1 MNFYETGYFMRKRI
15 SITIKTSL
23 LDRIDRLVD
32 GLKIRNRSHSIETV
46 LEKALEVRS
55 PEVFV
60 LAGDDGCMK
69 MVSGRPLIE
78 HLVRLLKKQGFER
91 VTIST
96 VSALARQLREK
107 LDDDGSRLGLKITYS
122 EQKERTGTAAALRGA
137 AFNDTF
143 LLVYGD
149 NLFDFDL
156 GELVNFHRASNSTA
170 TMALTT
176 VSRPEEYGVVE
187 LSGTRVVGFNEKPPH
202 AESYIVSAGIFVL
215 EPKVLSYISQGAS
228 LEEVLSK
235 IVRREKVS
243 GYVLHGFW
251 SSLRNKDEER
261 LAGDVFGGRQ

>member
-1 MNFYETGYFMRKRI
+1 MRKRI

-32 GLKIRNRSHSIETV
+32 GLKIRNRSHAIETV
-46 LEKALEVRS
+46 LERALEVRS

-60 LAGDDGCMK
+60 LAGDEGCVK
-69 MVSGRPLIE
+69 EVNGRPVLE
-78 HLVRLLKKQGFER
+78 HLLRLFRKQGLER
-91 VTIST
+91 ITIST
-96 VSALARQLREK
+96 VSSLVRSLKEK
-107 LDDDGSRLGLKITYS
+107 FEDGGRLGLKIKYA
-122 EQKERTGTAAALRGA
+122 EQREKGGTAAALRGS

-149 NLFDFDL
+149 NIFNFDL
-156 GELVNFHRASNSTA
+156 GELVNFHRASNSIA

-176 VSRPEEYGVVE
+176 ADRPEEYGVVE
-187 LSGTRVVGFNEKPPH
+187 LSGTRVVGFNEKPPC

-215 EPKVLSYISQGAS
+215 EPKILSYVSQGAS
-228 LEEVLSK
+228 LEEVLSA

-251 SSLRNKDEER
+251 SSLRGREEEK
-261 LAGDVFGGRQ
+261 LASVEFGGQ